1 MRLLNGSPVAQVRM
15 EDQIKT
21 RDQLIKE
28 LDDLRSRL
36 AGLEQEYAAERE
48 KNRLFSEFRSA
59 EEALRESEQKY
70 RALVESSSDAIMV
83 IDKDRKILSYN
94 RAFLDLFGLTAAD
107 VEGKTTRMLHPSD
120 ESFRELDWKIDSA
133 LSGRNTRVEW
143 ELMRKDGTVFP
154 IEETLSAV
162 RNPAGPVR
170 ALVGIIRDISK
181 RKKAEEELAGY
192 RDQLQ
197 QMVESR
203 TRELIA
209 AQRELIHKEKLRTL
223 GAISAEVAHEIRNP
237 LTSIG
242 GFAKRLKKKYPDS
255 REAGIILCEAGRLE
269 KLLNRITNYL
279 KPVEM
284 RIVECSVNQVIRDA
298 VGLLAPELDRQAIR
312 RQFELEPGISP
323 ALVDPGVLSQVLV
336 NVIRN
341 TTLMMEPKDTLFIR
355 TFEDEDRV
363 NIFIEN
369 PVRKRVKD
377 QEAMFLPF
385 GEGEPVRI
393 SICVRLLENMGG
405 ALFFAQGKESMSL
418 TISVPGAKMA
428 ADQVA

>member
-1 MRLLNGSPVAQVRM
+1 MTLLKGSPVAQVRM

-48 KNRLFSEFRSA
+48 KNRLFSESRSA

-83 IDKDRKILSYN
+83 IDKNRKILSYN

-154 IEETLSAV
+154 IEETLSAI
-162 RNPAGPVR
+162 RNPEGPVR

-269 KLLNRITNYL
+269 KLLNRINDYL

-284 RIVECSVNQVIRDA
+284 RIVECSVNQVVRDA
-298 VGLLAPELDRQAIR
+298 VGLLAPELDRQAIK
-312 RQFELEPGISP
+312 RQLELEPGISP

-355 TFEDEDRV
+355 TFDKDDRV

-385 GEGEPVRI
+385 GEGEQVRI
-393 SICVRLLENMGG
+393 SVCVRLLENMGG

-418 TISVPGAKMA
+418 TISLPGAKMA